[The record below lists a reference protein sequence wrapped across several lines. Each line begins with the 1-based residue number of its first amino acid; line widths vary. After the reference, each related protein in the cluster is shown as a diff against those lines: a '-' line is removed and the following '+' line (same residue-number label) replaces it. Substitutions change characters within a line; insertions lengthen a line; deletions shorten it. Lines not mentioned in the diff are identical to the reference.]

1 MSAPF
6 PHAGELAALGTASC
20 WTVTALA
27 FESAGRRVGSLAVN
41 FIRLVM
47 AIVLLAAFNWLL
59 RGLPLPTD
67 ASVHNWVWLSLSG
80 LVGFTVGDLCL
91 FRAFVVVGA
100 RVSMLLMAMVP
111 PITAVFGWLV
121 MGEVL
126 SLRDLAGMVLT
137 VTGVAWVVL
146 ERRKDAAGQTSR
158 HPVGGVLLGL
168 GGAGGQALGLVL
180 SKYGMAGYSPFAST
194 QIRVFAGTVG
204 FAVLFVV
211 IGWWPRVRDAV
222 ANREAMVRTGVGAFF
237 GPFLGVSLSLV
248 AVTFTQAGVAATLM
262 ALVPVLIIAPAVLIQ
277 HERVSLRAVLGSVV
291 AVVGSALLFL

>member
-6 PHAGELAALGTASC
+6 PHAGELAALATAMC
-20 WTVTALA
+20 WTATALA

-41 FIRLVM
+41 FIRLAM
-47 AIVLLAAFNWLL
+47 AIFLLAAFNWVF
-59 RGLPLPTD
+59 RGHPLPTD
-67 ASVHNWVWLSLSG
+67 ATVHNWVWLSLSG

-91 FRAFVVVGA
+91 FRAFLVVGA
-100 RVSMLLMAMVP
+100 RVSMLLMALVP

-126 SLRDLAGMVLT
+126 SPRDLAGMVLT

-146 ERRKDAAGQTSR
+146 ERRRDAAGQASR
-158 HPVGGVLLGL
+158 HPVSGVLLGL

-180 SKYGMAGYSPFAST
+180 SKYGMQGYSPFASS
-194 QIRVFAGTVG
+194 QIRVFAGAAG

-211 IGWWPRVRDAV
+211 IGWWPRVRAAV
-222 ANREAMVRTGVGAFF
+222 ANREAMARTGVGAFF

-248 AVTFTQAGVAATLM
+248 AVTYTQAGVAATLM

-277 HERVSLRAVLGSVV
+277 HEHVSLRAVLGSVV